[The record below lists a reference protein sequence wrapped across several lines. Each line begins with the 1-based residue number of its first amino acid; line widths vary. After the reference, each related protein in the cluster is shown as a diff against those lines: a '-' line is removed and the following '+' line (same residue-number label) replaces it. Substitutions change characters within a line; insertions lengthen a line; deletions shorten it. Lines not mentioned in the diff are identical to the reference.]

1 MPDALLSPQMSLAFL
16 VMSRMATLM
25 LTRVTYCVN
34 VHRNRRKAGTALS
47 GGRHLTLMLNCCN
60 SSLFSIHPFDVN
72 FQQDH
77 MFFDH

>member
-1 MPDALLSPQMSLAFL
+1 MPDELLSPQMSLPFL

-47 GGRHLTLMLNCCN
+47 GKQLTLMLYCCN
-60 SSLFSIHPFDVN
+60 SS
-72 FQQDH
+72 
-77 MFFDH
+77 